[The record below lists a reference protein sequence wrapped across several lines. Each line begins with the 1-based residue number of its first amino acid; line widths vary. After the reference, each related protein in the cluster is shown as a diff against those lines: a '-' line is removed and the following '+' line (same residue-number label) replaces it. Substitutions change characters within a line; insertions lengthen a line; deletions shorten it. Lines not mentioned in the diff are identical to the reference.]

1 MAYYLEDP
9 YKYTPKCYPFI
20 DPARPYYKEFASNR
34 LTEKNKEIEG
44 SLVLLKHEY
53 MAAIH

>member
-20 DPARPYYKEFASNR
+20 DPSRPYYKEFASNR